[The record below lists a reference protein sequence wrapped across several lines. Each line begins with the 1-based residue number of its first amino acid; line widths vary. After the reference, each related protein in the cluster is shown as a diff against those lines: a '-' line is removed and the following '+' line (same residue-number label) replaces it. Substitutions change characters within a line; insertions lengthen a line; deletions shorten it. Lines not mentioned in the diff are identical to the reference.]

1 VSCPER
7 KENEE
12 AEVRDVKDATA
23 DDLPGFDALV
33 GAAFAS
39 GRQIGGGNET
49 TILDPR
55 LAGP

>member
-33 GAAFAS
+33 GAGSRIA
-39 GRQIGGGNET
+39 
-49 TILDPR
+49 LLMKR
-55 LAGP
+55 LAASSAPPK